1 MALPCPPSSI
11 SISQIRAEF
20 GTSSGS
26 LRYLSSLAGFGT
38 PDAMSEFRCYSTTTS
53 STTPAPGACFS
64 LPEIGRDPSSSNQ
77 ACINQ
82 NNGSYVVVTANAD
95 GLLGA
100 TLLYRNC
107 STKPPAIA
115 GWYADGA
122 RARYWTGSAFSGS
135 PVQCII

>member
-1 MALPCPPSSI
+1 MAFPCPPSSI
-11 SISQIRAEF
+11 SISQIRAEL

-26 LRYLSSLAGFGT
+26 LRYLSSLLGFGT
-38 PDAMSEFRCYSTTTS
+38 PDAMSEFRCY
-53 STTPAPGACFS
+53 TPPAQCYS
-64 LPEIGRDPSSSNQ
+64 YPEIGRSTTANQ

-82 NNGSYVVVTANAD
+82 NNGTFVVVAGNAD

-107 STKPPAIA
+107 STKPPAVA

-122 RARYWTGSAFSGS
+122 KARYWTGSAFSGS
-135 PVQCII
+135 PVDCII